1 MSKVSEGELKIALK
15 RLLKRYHGAL
25 AAVIFVIGI
34 SLRLIS
40 INYSSVVWRIIG
52 DFGTFLAAAVA
63 IPFIYERFIR
73 AEDRQVFLS
82 DLKDVLETK
91 LANSQNVYPR
101 FYEFGRLPLNQ
112 KVSFLQCAKREVI
125 EVGIALRTLVG
136 K

>member
-1 MSKVSEGELKIALK
+1 MFKVSEGELKFALK

-73 AEDRQVFLS
+73 VEDRQVFLS
-82 DLKDVLETK
+82 D
-91 LANSQNVYPR
+91 
-101 FYEFGRLPLNQ
+101 
-112 KVSFLQCAKREVI
+112 C
-125 EVGIALRTLVG
+125 
-136 K
+136 